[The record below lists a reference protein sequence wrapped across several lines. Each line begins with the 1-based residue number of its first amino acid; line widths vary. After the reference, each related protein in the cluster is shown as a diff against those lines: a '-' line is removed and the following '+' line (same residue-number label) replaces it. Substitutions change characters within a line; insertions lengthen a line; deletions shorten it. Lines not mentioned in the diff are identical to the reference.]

1 MINTVLERLEAGMM
15 LMRSLFGLCCLI
27 LYSAVASAQV
37 SVGIQLTNSP
47 VPIKATAIGIAVYFF
62 ENATAPTA
70 EFSVAPAGG
79 GTSSVAI
86 NLGVG
91 RVFIFTRSSGSPFQ
105 PGDVLG
111 TAQTTNPG
119 PFSFVLVQYAVAPP
133 APQPCSNG
141 ASGGLQ
147 YDNNGVFGCTN
158 EVTYNQTNKALLTT
172 TPLAS
177 QATIISISGNGNTAT
192 ATCNI
197 ANCGL
202 TVGQSFYLDSS
213 SQAAC
218 NGGPSTISSVS
229 GNTASWASTTCT
241 ASTGGIF
248 GQWLAVQYYANAA
261 SYPDV
266 VSAFTVN
273 QDGQFEM
280 QTLKNC
286 KTQCVVSTLLNLD
299 MDGHVD
305 LWGSAG
311 GGLSTNIQGDTCLAA
326 TSGGCGNIRI
336 SANGGFSQ
344 YKGLPAVSGSGMPF
358 IVYGVPPTSLTGSFG
373 PFTLFT
379 TPASGYG
386 ANALYEVTGY
396 AVATNSQPGSTLL
409 VTVHY
414 TDTHG
419 ARSQSTSSVSFSAAG
434 AILPFQFIL
443 QSAPGSP
450 ITFTSAT
457 NPGTTYS
464 VQLGVAVR

>member
-1 MINTVLERLEAGMM
+1 MFNRL
-15 LMRSLFGLCCLI
+15 LFGVFYLL
-27 LYSAVASAQV
+27 LSAVAASAQI
-37 SVGIQLTNSP
+37 SSGIQLSNSSTT
-47 VPIKATAIGIAVYFF
+47 IKASSVGVAAYFY
-62 ENATAPTA
+62 ENSTSPTA
-70 EFSVAPAGG
+70 EFSVTPAGG
-79 GTSSVAI
+79 GISSVAI

-91 RVFIFTRSSGSPFQ
+91 RVFIFTRGASSPFQ

-111 TAQTTNPG
+111 TARTTSPG
-119 PFSFVLVQYAVAPP
+119 PYSFVLVQYAVAPP

-141 ASGGLQ
+141 AAGLQ
-147 YDNNGVFGCTN
+147 YDNGGVFGCTN
-158 EVTYNQTNKALLTT
+158 EVTYSQTNKALLTT

-177 QATIISISGNGNTAT
+177 QATILSIIGNGVTAT

-202 TVGQSFYLDSS
+202 TVGQSFYLDNS
-213 SQAAC
+213 SQLAC
-218 NGGPSTISSVS
+218 NGGPSTITAVS
-229 GNTASWASTTCT
+229 GNTASWPSVSCT
-241 ASTGGIF
+241 SSTGGIF

-286 KTQCVVSTLLNLD
+286 KAQCVVSTLLNLD

-311 GGLSTNIQGDTCLAA
+311 GGLSTNTQGDTCLAA

-358 IVYGVPPTSLTGSFG
+358 IVYGVPPTPLAGTFG
-373 PFTLFT
+373 PFTLFSV
-379 TPASGYG
+379 PPSGYG

-396 AVATNSQPGSTLL
+396 AVATNSQPGSTLAISIN
-409 VTVHY
+409 Y
-414 TDTHG
+414 ADSQG
-419 ARSQSTSSVSFSAAG
+419 ARTQSTSAVPFSAAG
-434 AILPFQFIL
+434 SILPFHFIL
-443 QSAPGSP
+443 QSAPSSP
-450 ITFTSAT
+450 IAFTSAT
-457 NPGTTYS
+457 NSGTTYN
-464 VQLGVAVR
+464 VQLTVAVR

>member
-1 MINTVLERLEAGMM
+1 MINRFFLGLFCLFLLAAG
-15 LMRSLFGLCCLI
+15 
-27 LYSAVASAQV
+27 ASAQV
-37 SVGIQLTNSP
+37 SAGIQLTNTP
-47 VPIKATAIGIAVYFF
+47 VSIKATAIGVAAFF
-62 ENATAPTA
+62 YENATAPTA
-70 EFSVAPAGG
+70 EFSITPAGG
-79 GTSSVAI
+79 TSPVAI

-91 RVFIFTRSSGSPFQ
+91 RVFIFTRSSNSPFQ

-141 ASGGLQ
+141 AAGGLQ
-147 YDNNGVFGCTN
+147 YDNSGVFGCTN
-158 EVTYNQTNKALLTT
+158 EVTYSQANKALLTT

-177 QATIISISGNGNTAT
+177 QATVISITGDGTTAT

-202 TVGQSFYLDSS
+202 TVGQSIYLDNS

-218 NGGPSTISSVS
+218 NGGPSAISWVN

-261 SYPDV
+261 AYPDV

-286 KTQCVVSTLLNLD
+286 KAQCVVSTLLNLD

-311 GGLSTNIQGDTCLAA
+311 GGLSTNTQGDTCLAA

-344 YKGLPAVSGSGMPF
+344 YKGLPAVSGNGMPF
-358 IVYGVPPTSLTGSFG
+358 IVYGVPSTPLTGPFG

-379 TPASGYG
+379 APSSGYG
-386 ANALYEVTGY
+386 TNALYEVTGY
-396 AVATNSQPGSTLL
+396 AVATNSQPSSTLL
-409 VTVHY
+409 MTVQY
-414 TDTHG
+414 TDSQG
-419 ARSQSTSSVSFSAAG
+419 SRAQSTSTVPFSVAG
-434 AILPFQFIL
+434 DILPFQFVL
-443 QSAPGSP
+443 QCAPNSP

-457 NPGTTYS
+457 SPGTTYS
-464 VQLGVAVR
+464 VQVAVTVK

>member
-1 MINTVLERLEAGMM
+1 M
-15 LMRSLFGLCCLI
+15 LKRSFFGFFSLFLF
-27 LYSAVASAQV
+27 AWVASAQV
-37 SVGIQLTNSP
+37 SAGIQLTNTP
-47 VPIKATAIGIAVYFF
+47 VSIKATAVGVAAYFY

-70 EFSVAPAGG
+70 EFSVLPSGG

-91 RVFIFTRSSGSPFQ
+91 RVFIFTRNSGSPFQ
-105 PGDVLG
+105 PGDLLG

-119 PFSFVLVQYAVAPP
+119 RYSFVLVQYAVAPP

-141 ASGGLQ
+141 ANGGLQ
-147 YDNNGVFGCTN
+147 YNNNGTFGCTN
-158 EVTYNQTNKALLTT
+158 EVTYSPTNKALLTT

-177 QATIISISGNGNTAT
+177 QATILSISGNGSTAT

-197 ANCGL
+197 ADCGL
-202 TVGQSFYLDSS
+202 TVGQSFYLDDS
-213 SQAAC
+213 SQSAC
-218 NGGPSTISSVS
+218 NGGPSTITSVG
-229 GNTASWASTTCT
+229 GNSASWPSATCT

-261 SYPDV
+261 SYPNV

-286 KTQCVVSTLLNLD
+286 STQCVVSTLLNLD

-344 YKGLPAVSGSGMPF
+344 YKGLPAISGSGMPF
-358 IVYGVPPTSLTGSFG
+358 IVYGVPPTSLTGAFG
-373 PFTLFT
+373 PFTLFSA
-379 TPASGYG
+379 PANGYG
-386 ANALYEVTGY
+386 ANSLYEITGY
-396 AVATNSQPGSTLL
+396 AVATNSQPNSTIRL
-409 VTVHY
+409 TVNY
-414 TDTHG
+414 TDTQG
-419 ARSQSTSSVSFSAAG
+419 AKSQSTAAIPFSAAG
-434 AILPFQFIL
+434 DILPFQFVL
-443 QSAPGSP
+443 QSAPGSV
-450 ITFTSAT
+450 ITFSSFT
-457 NPGTTYS
+457 NPGTTYN
-464 VQLGVAVR
+464 VQLGVTLR

>member
-1 MINTVLERLEAGMM
+1 M
-15 LMRSLFGLCCLI
+15 LNRALFSLFCL
-27 LYSAVASAQV
+27 LVFTAGAAGQV
-37 SVGIQLTNSP
+37 SAGIQLTNTP
-47 VPIKATAIGIAVYFF
+47 VSVKATATGVAAFF
-62 ENATAPTA
+62 YENATAPTA
-70 EFSVAPAGG
+70 EFSVTPAGG
-79 GTSSVAI
+79 STSSVAL

-119 PFSFVLVQYAVAPP
+119 PYGFVLVQYAVAPP

-141 ASGGLQ
+141 ANGSLQ
-147 YDNNGVFGCTN
+147 YDNNGVFGCMN
-158 EVTYNQTNKALLTT
+158 EVTYSQTNKALLTT

-177 QATIISISGNGNTAT
+177 QATIISISGNGSTAT
-192 ATCNI
+192 ATCNVT
-197 ANCGL
+197 NCGL
-202 TVGQSFYLDSS
+202 TVGQSFYLDDS

-229 GNTASWASTTCT
+229 GNTASWASTNCT

-286 KTQCVVSTLLNLD
+286 KTQCAVSTLLNLD

-311 GGLSTNIQGDTCLAA
+311 GGLSTNTQGDTCLAA

-358 IVYGVPPTSLTGSFG
+358 IVYGVPSTPLTGTFG

-379 TPASGYG
+379 APVSGYG

-396 AVATNSQPGSTLL
+396 AVATNSQPSSTLL
-409 VTVHY
+409 ITVHY
-414 TDTHG
+414 TDSQG
-419 ARSQSTSSVSFSAAG
+419 ASSQSTSAVPFSAAG
-434 AILPFQFIL
+434 DNLPFHFIL
-443 QSAPGSP
+443 QCAPGSP
-450 ITFTSAT
+450 ITFTTST
-457 NPGTTYS
+457 NSGTTYN
-464 VQLGVAVR
+464 VQVGVTLR